1 MIGWV
6 LKKILGTQNQRE
18 VRRMMPLVQQI
29 NEWEGK
35 LRPLSLE
42 ELRAKTNA
50 FRERIAKG
58 ESVDSILPE
67 AFAVV
72 KNCCRRFTEEAN
84 EAQRDSEMEAMYQEY
99 QASHDVVVAVT
110 LRSNDDLF
118 KMMCAMSAARVEEI
132 SK

>member
-72 KNCCRRFTEEAN
+72 KNCCRQFTEEKRKIRVRGQEIAW
-84 EAQRDSEMEAMYQEY
+84 EMIPF
-99 QASHDVVVAVT
+99 DVQLIGGMA
-110 LRSNDDLF
+110 
-118 KMMCAMSAARVEEI
+118 I
-132 SK
+132 S